1 MSVTKKLRLE
11 SPAFDEGGL
20 IPAQYTCD
28 GENISPPLSWEA
40 GPPGTAAWV
49 LIVEDPDARAWV
61 HWLVVNLPAEVTS
74 LESGASGSL
83 PDGAVEGETDFGPAT
98 YGGPC
103 PPSGEHRYVFSL
115 YALSAPLVQ
124 GAELTATGV
133 RADMFGSVLAE
144 GTLTGRYART
154 ARTGS
159 Q

>member
-1 MSVTKKLRLE
+1 MSVSTKVRLE
-11 SPAFDEGGL
+11 SPAFEEGGL

-28 GENISPPLSWEA
+28 GENISPPLSWET

-49 LIVEDPDARAWV
+49 LIAEDPDARAWV

-83 PDGAVEGETDFGPAT
+83 PGGAVEGETDFGPAT

-115 YALSAPLVQ
+115 YAMSAPLVQ

-133 RADMFGSVLAE
+133 RAGMFGSILAE
-144 GTLTGRYART
+144 GTLTGRYAR
-154 ARTGS
+154 AGS
-159 Q
+159 R